1 VKEKGKIIGETFT
14 EGVKNKAKELEVL
27 RNLLYLIL
35 RWRDD
40 KINSKEIKG

>member
-1 VKEKGKIIGETFT
+1 MKEKGKIIGETFT
-14 EGVKNKAKELEVL
+14 EEVKSKAKELEVL